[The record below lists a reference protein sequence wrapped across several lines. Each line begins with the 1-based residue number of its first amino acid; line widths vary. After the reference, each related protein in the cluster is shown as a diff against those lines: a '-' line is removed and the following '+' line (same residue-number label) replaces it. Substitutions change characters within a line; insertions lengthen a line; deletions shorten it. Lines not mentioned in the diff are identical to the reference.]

1 MPIHSESDKFTVSVL
16 ACLEAN
22 VGLLILPGQQRLW
35 QAHERY
41 TIFDQPDDEKCFLF

>member
-22 VGLLILPGQQRLW
+22 VGFIDSPGAAKALAGKRAL
-35 QAHERY
+35 HD
-41 TIFDQPDDEKCFLF
+41 I